1 MELSGLNI
9 KKFVIF
15 SQKKSFLIFR
25 ELETT
30 KNSLYFRKRNFLIFQ
45 ETETLKNLLY
55 FRREFS
61 SQKNKKK
68 NTLKMFLIFRKMEFS
83 SPKLKKLL
91 LFQEGTYRTWTW
103 NEISAPKKFLDSW
116 DGFVIFIAV
125 KHRKILCESNSNI
138 VWLKGTLM
146 QNRKSAN
153 IFCCTWKWYVED
165 FTLKHLLH
173 FEICT
178 RETCEKFVYKH
189 SEAIE

>member
-91 LFQEGTYRTWTW
+91 LFQEGTYRT
-103 NEISAPKKFLDSW
+103 
-116 DGFVIFIAV
+116 
-125 KHRKILCESNSNI
+125 
-138 VWLKGTLM
+138 
-146 QNRKSAN
+146 
-153 IFCCTWKWYVED
+153 
-165 FTLKHLLH
+165 
-173 FEICT
+173 
-178 RETCEKFVYKH
+178 
-189 SEAIE
+189 